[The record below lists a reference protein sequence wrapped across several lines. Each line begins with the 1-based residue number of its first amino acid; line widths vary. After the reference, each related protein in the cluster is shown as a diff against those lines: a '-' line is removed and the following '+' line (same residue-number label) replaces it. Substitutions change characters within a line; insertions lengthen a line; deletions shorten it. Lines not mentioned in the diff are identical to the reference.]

1 MYVILVNDD
10 NTLSAPKKE
19 RIVQS
24 SKLFDKF
31 WFLAAPYYKGYDMSV
46 CTVLLEYLTPV
57 SREYKT
63 EMLKLADT
71 RYEEYLKYVLPID
84 TEFTKEAGTLEVK
97 LTFIYV
103 DIDADGNPIQRV
115 RKTAPA
121 IKVEIVPIEAWSN
134 IVPDSALSAVDQ
146 RIIKVDAQIK
156 ALQDMNEQIMS
167 EKADNLKYDES
178 SKQLQLMADGK
189 EIGDSVTIHSDCEI
203 EDGVPIVNFG
213 NIGNNDPDI
222 DTDDKD
228 SISNVVEF

>member
-10 NTLSAPKKE
+10 NTLSAPKKD
-19 RIVQS
+19 RIVQR

-31 WFLAAPYYKGYDMSV
+31 WFLTAPYYKGYDMSV
-46 CTVLLEYLTPV
+46 CTVLMEYLTPI

-63 EMLKLADT
+63 EILRLADT
-71 RYEEYLKYVLPID
+71 RYEEYLKYILPID
-84 TEFTKEAGTLEVK
+84 TEFTKEAGTLELK

-103 DIDADGNPIQRV
+103 GIDADGKPIQRV

-134 IVPDSALSAVDQ
+134 IIPDSALSAVDQ

-156 ALQDMNEQIMS
+156 ALQDMNEQIIVG
-167 EKADNLKYDES
+167 KADNLKYDETNQ
-178 SKQLQLMADGK
+178 QLQLMADGK
-189 EIGDSVTIHSDCEI
+189 EIGDTVTLKTECSI
-203 EDGVPIVNFG
+203 EDGVPIVIFG
-213 NIGNNDPDI
+213 DSRDDDSGF
-222 DTDDKD
+222 DDKE